1 MPHITVKHFP
11 RDLNEEQKKALAD
24 DLCEMVKKHF
34 GSKDGSLSVALIP
47 VEQERWKEEVY
58 DVEIGPELETLARKP
73 GYSL

>member
-11 RDLNEEQKKALAD
+11 RELNEEQKKALAD
-24 DLCEMVKKHF
+24 DLCETVKKHF
-34 GSKDGSLSVALIP
+34 GSKDASLSVALIP

-58 DVEIGPELETLARKP
+58 DVEIAPELETLARKP